1 MKKIALMISMLFFY
15 TGSALALECKVLG
28 SSGDPYRE
36 TQPVGNVLIPK
47 NSKKG
52 EKIWISDLFTREV
65 ECKSGE
71 SEPVYFYYFPKVS
84 ESDIPRGM
92 KFGIT
97 YNGKDTDLNMSAS
110 ENERRI
116 QTDINVKANKPEKG
130 IIKVRLYIKKDDDI
144 DSSSFSGQLN
154 IYQLDGKG
162 GLNSAPKGN
171 YRFSLSQLNNIT
183 EVTCGSNY
191 SWRKFKV
198 DINNDLTLKEQ
209 DVSNI
214 GTLNLTC
221 HANNNFGLS
230 GKRVT
235 LDVYPDTTK
244 SAEAFTTNLNG
255 LNFIF
260 NVDGEELKPNN
271 SINKPKKI
279 VVELDS
285 GGNANLNVDG
295 LFKLNYQEPGQD
307 WLYNPATST
316 VTPENVKIKSDLRLI
331 E

>member
-1 MKKIALMISMLFFY
+1 MKKIALIISMLFFY
-15 TGSALALECKVLG
+15 TGSVLALKCKVLG

-36 TQPVGNVLIPK
+36 TQPVGTVLIPK

-52 EKIWISDLFTREV
+52 EKIWISNLFTREV
-65 ECKSGE
+65 ECKSVE

-84 ESDIPRGM
+84 ESDIPLGM

-110 ENERRI
+110 ENGRRI
-116 QTDINVKANKPEKG
+116 QTDINVQANKPEKG

-162 GLNSAPKGN
+162 GLNSDPKGN

-183 EVTCGSNY
+183 EVTCNSNY

-221 HANNNFGLS
+221 HANNNLGLS

-244 SAEAFTTNLNG
+244 SAEAFTTNLDG

-260 NVDGEELKPNN
+260 NVGGEELKPNN
-271 SINKPKKI
+271 SINKPKII
-279 VVELDS
+279 VVELAS
-285 GGNANLNVDG
+285 GGNANFNVDG

-316 VTPENVKIKSDLRLI
+316 VTPKNVKIKSDLRLV